1 MRIFE
6 NVDNLLQEIEEVS
19 NLINEIEGIIMWK
32 STPSVGYFTDEKEDD
47 TNVNLWGWQGENC
60 GAHRRILGTGD

>member
-19 NLINEIEGIIMWK
+19 NLINEIEGIIM
-32 STPSVGYFTDEKEDD
+32 
-47 TNVNLWGWQGENC
+47 
-60 GAHRRILGTGD
+60 